1 MQTHNADPF
10 SSPLN
15 DLVEH
20 INPLLEDGRALSL
33 NKIFLVYQGHLQK
46 CTSELSVLAYT
57 THKLE
62 ENLEKKYKDK
72 TVIQNQNNSS
82 EESIFYSISISIFIA
97 ISSVQ
102 ACKELQTVFNN
113 KPIADKIKKQIIYY
127 QGFL

>member
-1 MQTHNADPF
+1 MI
-10 SSPLN
+10 
-15 DLVEH
+15 E
-20 INPLLEDGRALSL
+20 IM
-33 NKIFLVYQGHLQK
+33 IHLQK

-57 THKLE
+57 TQKLE

-102 ACKELQTVFNN
+102 AYKELQTVFNN

-127 QGFL
+127 QRFL